1 FPLKLAIVTFFSM
14 WLGFPVVWLAIV
26 TFFFMWIGFPIV
38 WVLSSRTGVNLLS
51 EDAVQILHCI
61 FDLIAKSVFGFAL
74 ALQILHCIFD
84 LIAKSV
90 FGFALARFRSYYD
103 KKMYE
108 MVDALHL
115 GE

>member
-1 FPLKLAIVTFFSM
+1 
-14 WLGFPVVWLAIV
+14 WL
-26 TFFFMWIGFPIV
+26 GFPIV
-38 WVLSSRTGVNLLS
+38 WVLSGRTGINLLS
-51 EDAVQILHCI
+51 EDAM
-61 FDLIAKSVFGFAL
+61 
-74 ALQILHCIFD
+74 QILHCIFD

-115 GE
+115 GEVLDPIP